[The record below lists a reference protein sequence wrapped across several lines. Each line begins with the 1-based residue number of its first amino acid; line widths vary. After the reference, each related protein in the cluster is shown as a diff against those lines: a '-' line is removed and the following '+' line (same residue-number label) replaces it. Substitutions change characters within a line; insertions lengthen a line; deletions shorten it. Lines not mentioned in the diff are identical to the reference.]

1 MGMDFYKCVRYSSFV
16 SGILIILIGVG
27 SFVLSS
33 GNLITA
39 LESIKAVLFA
49 IGSIGLIMGAVS
61 IIKKDR
67 EKDKDWLEWKKRFEI
82 FSYRLTI
89 SVISIIILLY
99 GCVID
104 EILFM
109 FVK

>member
-89 SVISIIILLY
+89 SVMSIIILLY